1 LLVQA
6 MLGVVQKSTSRLFS
20 CPKTKQNEVLLM
32 AMFRIEKSKGYTVM
46 TNHHLRN
53 KSLSLKAKGL

>member
-1 LLVQA
+1 
-6 MLGVVQKSTSRLFS
+6 
-20 CPKTKQNEVLLM
+20 M